1 MSASLLSNLP
11 SCSTAAS
18 IQPKGCRLPTSR
30 RLEVDSST
38 ELHPD
43 FGLIEHRRWCSPGT
57 SPGAWGPPL
66 GNASAAIPGGA
77 WGKRS
82 PSVSAPAAG
91 AAASAQ
97 HPPAGDGK
105 TPKESHCH
113 IGVRSQNAFT
123 RGTARVILSF
133 AIRRP
138 LQSCCTSN
146 GCPLV
151 RLKVCYA
158 ATSASRCECNFQLK
172 A

>member
-30 RLEVDSST
+30 RLGVDSST

-105 TPKESHCH
+105 NPQGIALSYRGEIPKRFYAGNSTRDPVVRNSKTAAELLHQQRLPSGEVEGVLCCDECES
-113 IGVRSQNAFT
+113 
-123 RGTARVILSF
+123 L
-133 AIRRP
+133 
-138 LQSCCTSN
+138 
-146 GCPLV
+146 
-151 RLKVCYA
+151 
-158 ATSASRCECNFQLK
+158 
-172 A
+172 